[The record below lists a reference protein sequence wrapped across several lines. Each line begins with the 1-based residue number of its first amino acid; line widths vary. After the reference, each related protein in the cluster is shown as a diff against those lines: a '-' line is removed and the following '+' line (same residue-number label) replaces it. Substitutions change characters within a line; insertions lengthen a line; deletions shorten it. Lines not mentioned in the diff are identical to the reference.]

1 MARLSD
7 LIREQASH
15 PKSGVTQTSR
25 TGASAMNSCR
35 SWIASTRQEL
45 YRIKEVVH
53 ASKIPDVTRC
63 ASPAEQL
70 VNLLRQSDDLIGWA
84 LNGQTDD
91 YLVDNALHVAILAT
105 KVGIGLQYREQDL
118 ERLALA
124 GLLHDLGMWTV
135 PELLIT
141 KRGALTEEERDL
153 IRAHPERGRRIL
165 AGQGSVFEW
174 VASICAQE
182 HERWDGSGYPCRL
195 KHKQIAEP
203 AQVIGIVD
211 SFDAM
216 VTTRPYRMNNS
227 PHDVMRDLLLHGKT
241 LFSLPVLKAIGD
253 QITLYPVGTEV
264 RLNTGESGTV
274 KQTNPRHPLRPV
286 VEISKFGEPNDLDL
300 SQSLSVHIVGVVHA
314 RMAS

>member
-15 PKSGVTQTSR
+15 PKSGGTQPRQAVPSTFE
-25 TGASAMNSCR
+25 TDR
-35 SWIASTRQEL
+35 SWITSTRQEL
-45 YRIKEVVH
+45 CRIKEAVRSNKV
-53 ASKIPDVTRC
+53 PDVTGC
-63 ASPAEQL
+63 AIPAEQL
-70 VNLLRQSDDLIGWA
+70 VKLLHLSDDLIGWA
-84 LNGQTDD
+84 LNGQADD
-91 YLVDNALHVAILAT
+91 YLVDNALHVAVLAT

-141 KRGALTEEERDL
+141 KRGALSEEERDM

-174 VASICAQE
+174 VASICTQE

-195 KHKQIAEP
+195 KTKQIAEP

-211 SFDAM
+211 TLDAM
-216 VTTRPYRMNNS
+216 VTTRPYRKNNR
-227 PHDVMRDLLLHGKT
+227 PHDVMRELLLHGKT
-241 LFSLPVLKAIGD
+241 MFSLPVLKAIGD

-264 RLNTGESGTV
+264 RLNTGETGTV
-274 KQTNPRHPLRPV
+274 KRTNPRYPLRPV
-286 VEISKFGEPNDLDL
+286 VEIYKFGDASDVDL
-300 SQSLSVHIVGVVHA
+300 SQGMSAHIVGILHGS
-314 RMAS
+314 MAS

>member
-1 MARLSD
+1 VARLSD

-15 PKSGVTQTSR
+15 QKSGVTHTSH
-25 TGASAMNSCR
+25 TGASALSSCR

-45 YRIKEVVH
+45 YRIKEAVH
-53 ASKIPDVTRC
+53 ANKIPDVTRC

-70 VNLLRQSDDLIGWA
+70 VNLLHQS
-84 LNGQTDD
+84 
-91 YLVDNALHVAILAT
+91 DNALHVAILST

-141 KRGALTEEERDL
+141 KQGALTEEERDL

-165 AGQGSVFEW
+165 TGQGSVFEW

-211 SFDAM
+211 SLDAM

-227 PHDVMRDLLLHGKT
+227 PHDVIRELLLHGKA

-274 KQTNPRHPLRPV
+274 KRTNPRYPLRPV
-286 VEISKFGEPNDLDL
+286 VEISKFGEPSDMDL
-300 SQSLSVHIVGVVHA
+300 SQNMSAHIVGVVHA

>member
-7 LIREQASH
+7 LIREQVSH
-15 PKSGVTQTSR
+15 PKGGVIQPPQAATSDSGTY
-25 TGASAMNSCR
+25 R
-35 SWIASTRQEL
+35 SWITATRQEL
-45 YRIKEVVH
+45 CRIKEAVRSNKV
-53 ASKIPDVTRC
+53 PDVTGC

-70 VNLLRQSDDLIGWA
+70 VRLLHLSDDLVGWA
-84 LNGQTDD
+84 LNGQADD

-141 KRGALTEEERDL
+141 KRGALSEEERDI

-203 AQVIGIVD
+203 AQVIGIAD
-211 SFDAM
+211 TLDAM
-216 VTTRPYRMNNS
+216 VTTRPYRTNTP
-227 PHDVMRDLLLHGKT
+227 PHDVMRELLLHGKT
-241 LFSLPVLKAIGD
+241 MFSLPVLKAIGD

-264 RLNTGESGTV
+264 RLNTGETGTI
-274 KQTNPRHPLRPV
+274 KRTNPRYPLRPV
-286 VEISKFGEPNDLDL
+286 VEISKFGEASDVDL
-300 SQSLSVHIVGVVHA
+300 SQSMSTHIVGVLHG